1 MRESKQ
7 GGCCLISCVNSVQG
21 TYVRPVVLTGYGG
34 NDFASRVMSSIG
46 QCLKTVPLPKLEGV
60 ATGIQRVEGRNDAEN
75 STVHRTAPQ
84 HRTIQPHMSTVWRM
98 RNTALDLSLT

>member
-1 MRESKQ
+1 MAESCLKLSLALGGSGLSLHHAGSRMRESKQ

-21 TYVRPVVLTGYGG
+21 TYVRPVVLNGYGG

-75 STVHRTAPQ
+75 STVHRTAP
-84 HRTIQPHMSTVWRM
+84 
-98 RNTALDLSLT
+98 